1 MSFLGTQILIELVGC
16 PRERLDDVEA
26 VRGALLSAAD
36 LGGLTVVNDVIH
48 KFNPH
53 GVSGVVVIA
62 ESHIAIHTWPEHGYA
77 SLDIYTC
84 GDETKG
90 KLAADYL
97 VGLFEAQHHTMQV
110 LRRGWVRGHH
120 GMAEPILEMTSLPED
135 FEAAR
140 VPAR

>member
-16 PRERLDDVEA
+16 PRERLDDVDM
-26 VRGALLSAAD
+26 VREALLTAAER
-36 LGGLTVVNDVIH
+36 GGLTVVNDVIH

-53 GVSGVVVIA
+53 GVSGVVVVA
-62 ESHIAIHTWPEHGYA
+62 ESHLAIHTWPEHGYA

-84 GDETKG
+84 GDEAKG

-97 VGLFEAQHHTMQV
+97 VGLFEASHHTMQV

-120 GMAEPILEMTSLPED
+120 GLAEPILEMTTLPED
-135 FEAAR
+135 AGVDR
-140 VPAR
+140 VPVR